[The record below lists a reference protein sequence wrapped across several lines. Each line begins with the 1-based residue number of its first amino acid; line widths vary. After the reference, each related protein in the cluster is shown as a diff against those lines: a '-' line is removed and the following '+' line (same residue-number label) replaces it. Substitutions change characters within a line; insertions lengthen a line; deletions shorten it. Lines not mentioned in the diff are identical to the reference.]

1 MSWVSR
7 NVLWVLL
14 ECVLGQ
20 FECQYECQYLI
31 ISQLSSCVCV
41 CVRVGLFAAVFDQPE
56 VSNMQSNDAAKVL
69 DEATIYAF
77 VGPEENEF
85 IKVYKSTGAPI
96 VTDEDSAE
104 YDVTVLKVK
113 YSKEEEPSATTSSA
127 NREDTGNSDAKKE
140 NSSSS
145 SSSSSASWLHPTLI
159 AGASAICL
167 ASSAAAIL
175 LWRQRRSGDYY
186 SDDND
191 PTSKAN
197 NNDSPRSFGEVTVPS
212 TPSPTGFIMDRF
224 KNKKRFD
231 YAEFDEDVGMVDAEN
246 PSTSNADG
254 GISPMTTLIDN
265 THVHEQQPTNNIK
278 FPECQNNSFDD
289 SSVSD
294 VSAHVLGAR
303 GSHHHRTMR
312 GGGGGGGGGV
322 NLYASQAESLLLD
335 TSMESYNM
343 ESMSALEHVR
353 FENVLDVDGY
363 SLTSS
368 TNRYSTVGGGGGGGG
383 GGVGGVIAKVASED
397 TYGEDGSL
405 STGAVPSEL
414 YSNLSMDDSLVYS
427 HDNNSTSGGGGG
439 SSSVAYAGHLFTLDM
454 LRDKDKSLL
463 VMPPPP
469 SDVASDSSSQ
479 RDEDLEVEDYDAL
492 LPVAGEMNEHE
503 GTVSQS
509 ITDELTK
516 VMKLLQ
522 SPHCDDPSDE
532 EEGGVVVGEN
542 ESVDESVMHIGTVAG
557 HHTGGAEEEDEN
569 ETTTPNYDGLN
580 VLMTN
585 GPIVDNDDNEDAMN
599 EDDFDDGQT
608 NRNQYYLAQ
617 MMEVASDC
625 MNIIDNAQQQNNSSD
640 APPASD
646 STDDKTEEDAV
657 GIATAAAAAVVVV
670 DDESS
675 LVTQTLD

>member
-1 MSWVSR
+1 
-7 NVLWVLL
+7 
-14 ECVLGQ
+14 
-20 FECQYECQYLI
+20 
-31 ISQLSSCVCV
+31 
-41 CVRVGLFAAVFDQPE
+41 
-56 VSNMQSNDAAKVL
+56 MQSNDAAKVL

-127 NREDTGNSDAKKE
+127 NREDTDSSDAKKE
-140 NSSSS
+140 NSSS

-197 NNDSPRSFGEVTVPS
+197 NNDSPRSFGEATVPS

-254 GISPMTTLIDN
+254 GIIPMTTLIDN

-278 FPECQNNSFDD
+278 FPECQNNISFDD

-303 GSHHHRTMR
+303 SSHHHRTMR
-312 GGGGGGGGGV
+312 GGGSGGGGGV

-368 TNRYSTVGGGGGGGG
+368 THRYSTVGGGGGG
-383 GGVGGVIAKVASED
+383 VGGAIAKVASED

-492 LPVAGEMNEHE
+492 LLPAAGGMNEHE

-580 VLMTN
+580 VLMN
-585 GPIVDNDDNEDAMN
+585 DGPIVDNDDNEDAMN

-625 MNIIDNAQQQNNSSD
+625 MNIIDKAQQQNNSSD

-657 GIATAAAAAVVVV
+657 GFVSTVAAVVV